1 MRSGRNI
8 LGRILGFILL
18 LAVLVALLA
27 GGVVGWLTVA
37 EYQPDSV
44 EPVAVTAGAR
54 HAQTAVGKRY
64 KIVTFNVGYGGL
76 DASQDFFMDGGKGVL
91 PRDEAEVTANLS
103 GLLSALSLQKADICL
118 LQEVDL
124 DSRRSFW
131 TDQREHFARWLMMG
145 SAFAYNY
152 KCAFVPFPW
161 PPLGK
166 IESGLLTLNNLAVS
180 EATREQLPVPF
191 SWPLRVAN
199 LKRCLLVERMPI
211 AESDKELVL
220 VNLHLEAYSSQE
232 GRTAQMAQ
240 LAQLLKA
247 EALKGNYVIA
257 GGDFNQAF
265 PGSVAQYPI
274 PAEAGWIPGQL
285 MDSDLPAGYRF
296 AFDTRTPTCRA
307 LETPYQ
313 GDRSAVVMYVIDGFI
328 VSANVKVNSVQTY
341 DLNFRNSDHQP
352 VAMEFTLQ

>member
-1 MRSGRNI
+1 MRSLRNV
-8 LGRILGFILL
+8 LGRILGFLL
-18 LAVLVALLA
+18 LLVVLVVLAA

-37 EYQPDSV
+37 EYQPASV
-44 EPVAVTAGAR
+44 EPVSVTAGVR
-54 HAQTAVGKRY
+54 NAQTAVGTRY

-76 DASQDFFMDGGKGVL
+76 DASQDFFMDGGTGVL
-91 PRDEAEVTANLS
+91 PRDKAEVTENLG
-103 GLLSALSLQKADICL
+103 GLLSALSLQNADICL

-124 DSRRSFW
+124 DSGRSYW
-131 TDQREHFARWLMMG
+131 TDQREHFARGLMMG

-166 IESGLLTLNNLAVS
+166 IESGLLTLNNLAVT

-211 AESDKELVL
+211 ADSDKELVL
-220 VNLHLEAYSSQE
+220 VNLHLEAYSTQE
-232 GRTAQMAQ
+232 GRAAQMAQ

-265 PGSVAQYPI
+265 PDSLEKYPI
-274 PAEAGWIPGQL
+274 PADAGWIPGQL
-285 MDSDLPAGYRF
+285 ADTDLPQGYRF
-296 AFDTRTPTCRA
+296 AFDARTPTCRA
-307 LETPYQ
+307 LETPYD

-328 VSANVKVNSVQTY
+328 VSDNVKVNAVETY
-341 DLNFRNSDHQP
+341 DVNFRNSDHQP
-352 VAMEFTLQ
+352 VVMEFTLQ